1 MEEQYFEARFYLNIL
16 KSILS
21 CLGLKF
27 SDGFFIKQYG
37 ESYSDGVKGTQI
49 IQDDSLCITGI
60 LN

>member
-27 SDGFFIKQYG
+27 SDFFFLSNRMG
-37 ESYSDGVKGTQI
+37 GVI
-49 IQDDSLCITGI
+49 VMV
-60 LN
+60 

>member
-37 ESYSDGVKGTQI
+37 ENSSDGVKGT
-49 IQDDSLCITGI
+49 
-60 LN
+60 